1 MLFTDNLMIPKGAAN
16 RLNAERMIDWVYDP
30 DRAAA
35 IADFIF
41 YISPVKGVEE
51 AIKAI
56 DPEAADNPLLFPPAD
71 VVAKSHSEPD
81 WDEATEA
88 KINELYADLSG
99 K

>member
-1 MLFTDNLMIPKGAAN
+1 MIPKGAAN

-41 YISPVKGVEE
+41 YISPVKGVED

-81 WDEATEA
+81 WDDATEE
-88 KINELYADLSG
+88 KINALYADLSG